1 MQYAYKH
8 IEQNTI
14 VKADSNKSIANK
26 KKSLTK
32 VMITFHELL
41 SFVYQPIVVVR
52 VVSLFT

>member
-1 MQYAYKH
+1 MQYKH

-41 SFVYQPIVVVR
+41 SFVYQPIFVVR